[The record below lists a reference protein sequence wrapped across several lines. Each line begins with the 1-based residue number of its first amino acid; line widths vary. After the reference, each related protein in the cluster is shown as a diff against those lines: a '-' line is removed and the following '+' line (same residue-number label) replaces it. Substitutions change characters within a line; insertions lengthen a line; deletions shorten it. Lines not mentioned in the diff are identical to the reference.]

1 MSTPVV
7 DTPRDTVAETTLEVV
22 FESKLGARFRI
33 RHCRG
38 PKELEQCVA
47 LQQES
52 WGYPDREVVPR
63 NIFVLAQAL
72 GGHVL
77 GAWDD
82 AGRLAGFAMAVAAH
96 EAQPGGAAAQ
106 SFPTAPAAYL
116 HSHMVAVRAEY
127 RDRGLGFALKRAQRE
142 DALGRGITRMR
153 WTFDP
158 LVEKNAWFNLQK
170 LGATARRY
178 LPDFYGQ
185 IESALQGGLPTD
197 RLLAEWDLRGERVC
211 AALDEPTKPSTGD
224 ARQPAKRITLPGEP
238 ARWKAHGDRDR
249 LLEVQ
254 RSLREQFAD
263 AFAQGLR
270 LEGFCTTAGGGGD
283 YLLFPQAQVFPQAR
297 DLP

>member
-7 DTPRDTVAETTLEVV
+7 DTPRDAVTETTLETV
-22 FESKLGARFRI
+22 FETKPGVRFRF

-38 PKELEQCVA
+38 PEELEQCVA

-82 AGRLAGFAMAVAAH
+82 RGMLAGFAMAVAAH

-106 SFPTAPAAYL
+106 SFPAAPSAYL
-116 HSHMVAVRAEY
+116 HSHMVAVRAGH
-127 RDRGLGFALKRAQRE
+127 RNRGLGFALKRAQRV

-158 LVEKNAWFNLQK
+158 LVEKNAWFNLHK
-170 LGATARRY
+170 LGATAQRY
-178 LPDFYGQ
+178 LPDFYGK
-185 IESALQGGLPTD
+185 IESTLQGGLPTD
-197 RLLAEWDLRGERVC
+197 RLLVEWELWGERVC
-211 AALDEPTKPSTGD
+211 AALDEPAKPSAGD
-224 ARQPAKRITLPGEP
+224 ARQPAKRITLPGEL
-238 ARWKAHGDRDR
+238 ARWKTHGDRDR

-254 RSLREQFAD
+254 RSLREQFTN

-270 LEGFCTTAGGGGD
+270 LEGFRTAAGGGGD
-283 YLLFPQAQVFPQAR
+283 YLLFPQAY